1 VEEKRLT
8 TEGTENTEERREK
21 RDPYA
26 AKVAAQDD
34 GAPFL
39 GKRWRPW
46 RVVRT
51 SNPRFATGA
60 RMAGVPGKRGVA
72 HLRRWALQ
80 IS

>member
-34 GAPFL
+34 GAPFS
-39 GKRWRPW
+39 GKK
-46 RVVRT
+46 
-51 SNPRFATGA
+51 
-60 RMAGVPGKRGVA
+60 VPTVA
-72 HLRRWALQ
+72 A
-80 IS
+80 SA